1 MKFGQPTTPK
11 DQKVLLFSLRGAFRF
26 WVWCRCKMAKIVLPF
41 VFLKIDRRDA
51 QVSAKSP
58 IDSWNLY
65 RCRSRGAIKTN
76 GFRPRGPARKFTFSR
91 EGCRKLQNLER
102 HAGPEAKQ
110 NALLAS
116 TGIEILWFATPSER
130 EREFRTCLKICEIN
144 RRFL

>member
-1 MKFGQPTTPK
+1 MLKFQLNHRSILEFCIAAVHAAL
-11 DQKVLLFSLRGAFRF
+11 QK
-26 WVWCRCKMAKIVLPF
+26 KN
-41 VFLKIDRRDA
+41 D
-51 QVSAKSP
+51 
-58 IDSWNLY
+58 
-65 RCRSRGAIKTN
+65 
-76 GFRPRGPARKFTFSR
+76 GFQPRGPAQKFTFSR

-130 EREFRTCLKICEIN
+130 EREFRTCLKIVKIN